1 MYVRMLK
8 IKENMK
14 ILGMVIFGVDIF
26 LIVERRIVL
35 VFKLQYVFLIDF
47 IESLLYCKEYVQLF
61 MFSEKEKILIFN
73 ILYI

>member
-35 VFKLQYVFLIDF
+35 VFKL
-47 IESLLYCKEYVQLF
+47 
-61 MFSEKEKILIFN
+61 
-73 ILYI
+73 